1 MTFEE
6 LCRSARDL
14 TREEYLATY
23 PAPALLVYEEDEA
36 GSSADDTIRFK
47 AGGKKKAHESD
58 WLSKTYEEMSIPKEG
73 ATGPSLVAWV
83 RKRRGSNN
91 PFENVV
97 SIGRMKHNDV
107 VINSSVISKV
117 HAVVL
122 LDPPASDGTRKYH
135 LRDQNSTNGT
145 LVDGDP
151 VPGGSQRTL
160 EDATSIWLGSLRVQF
175 ILPETLFRALRNPTL
190 LG

>member
-6 LCRSARDL
+6 LCRAARDL
-14 TREEYLATY
+14 SRDDYLATY
-23 PAPALLVYEEDEA
+23 PSPALLIYQEDEHE
-36 GSSADDTIRFK
+36 GSNEDTIRFK
-47 AGGKKKAHESD
+47 ASKKAHESD
-58 WLSKTYEEMSIPKEG
+58 WLSKTYEEMAIPKEG
-73 ATGPSLVAWV
+73 ETGPSVVAWV

-97 SIGRMKHNDV
+97 SIGRMKHNDI

-122 LDPPASDGTRKYH
+122 LDPPAADGSRKYH

-145 LVDGDP
+145 LLDGDP
-151 VPGGSQRTL
+151 ILGGSQRTL
-160 EDATSIWLGSLRVQF
+160 ADGTSIWLGSLRVQF
-175 ILPETLFRALRNPTL
+175 VLPETLFRALRNPSL

>member
-6 LCRSARDL
+6 LCRGARDL
-14 TREEYLATY
+14 SRDDYLATY
-23 PAPALLVYEEDEA
+23 PSPALLIYEEDDE
-36 GSSADDTIRFK
+36 GGTNEDTIRFK
-47 AGGKKKAHESD
+47 AGGKKQHESD
-58 WLSKTYEEMSIPKEG
+58 WLSKTYEDMVIPQEG
-73 ATGPSLVAWV
+73 GTGPSLVAWV
-83 RKRRGSNN
+83 CKRRGSNN

-97 SIGRMKHNDV
+97 SIGRMKHNDI

-122 LDPPASDGTRKYH
+122 LDPPAADGSRRYH

-145 LVDGDP
+145 LLDGDP

-160 EDATSIWLGSLRVQF
+160 ADGTSLWLGSLRAQF
-175 ILPETLFRALRNPTL
+175 VLPDTLFRALRNPSL